1 MLIARHPIW
10 LFVLEFERFKA
21 LAPSRRPFF
30 CTSLTEKKNRKMLI
44 EYFFSVF
51 FIEIDKKKKTLQFSP
66 V

>member
-10 LFVLEFERFKA
+10 LFVLEFERFKP

-30 CTSLTEKKNRKMLI
+30 LHFFDRKKNRKMLI
-44 EYFFSVF
+44 EHFFSVF
-51 FIEIDKKKKTLQFSP
+51 LIEIDQKKTL

>member
-10 LFVLEFERFKA
+10 LFVLEFERFKP
-21 LAPSRRPFF
+21 LAPSRRPFFF

-51 FIEIDKKKKTLQFSP
+51 LIEIDQKRTS